1 MAAART
7 GEIDMNYT
15 KQLLAFLLLVSI
27 SFSLDCISNATDW
40 IFQEQGILIGTVI
53 MLTVLAI
60 IISYIIGIF
69 SRDVKFTIFAKDE
82 LYHLGFSVVLLV
94 GFSTILLFSCNVV
107 EMFYSTTLEDLGPTS
122 PCYDS
127 HLSMGDVTLCYMNSM
142 SSKATMM
149 SESYIDKYIGK
160 LMGSTWS
167 FSMSLP
173 LLHSYTVTAKAYKRV
188 ESAQYDTVMNMFL
201 FPVVVSLSIQELMLT
216 FVVVEF
222 VKWLLPIAFVLRF
235 FIPTRQMGNLLI
247 ALAVALHIVLP
258 FVYVFNFAMYDVLYQ
273 DCEQD
278 LVYDD
283 VFGGCG
289 NPNSFWEVATL
300 VPQAFFLPNLT
311 IALVV
316 TFMVSINK
324 ALRVIG

>member
-1 MAAART
+1 MK
-7 GEIDMNYT
+7 YT
-15 KQLLAFLLLVSI
+15 KHLLALLFLISL
-27 SFSLDCISNATDW
+27 SFSLDCINNATDW
-40 IFQEQGILIGTVI
+40 IFQEQGIMIGGVLI
-53 MLTVLAI
+53 LTVLAI
-60 IISYIIGIF
+60 AISYMIGIF
-69 SRDVKFTIFAKDE
+69 SRNVQFMVFAKDE
-82 LYHLGFSVVLLV
+82 LYHLGFSVIFLAAF
-94 GFSTILLFSCNVV
+94 GTILLFSCNVV
-107 EMFYSTTLEDLGPTS
+107 EMFYSTTIEDLGPTS

-127 HLSMGDVTLCYMNSM
+127 HVSMGDVTMCYMNSM
-142 SSKATMM
+142 SSKASLM
-149 SESYIDKYIGK
+149 SENYIDKYIGK
-160 LMGSTWS
+160 LMSSTWS

-173 LLHSYTVTAKAYKRV
+173 LLHSYTVTAQAYKRV
-188 ESAQYDTVMNMFL
+188 ESAQYETVVNMFL

-222 VKWLLPIAFVLRF
+222 VKWLLPIAFVLRI

-247 ALAVALHIVLP
+247 ALAIALHIVLP

-273 DCEQD
+273 DCNNSF
-278 LVYDD
+278 VYDD

-289 NPNSFWEVATL
+289 DPNSFWEVASL
-300 VPQAFFLPNLT
+300 MPQAFFLPNLT